1 MAMPQERLPKK
12 MYNEMME
19 QRRPL
24 QSSWCS
30 SVRRIA
36 FKWDLGSVWESQQLP
51 PGWNGDRWRDFL
63 IGVAKKRATEVWHN
77 SIAEN
82 DRRIARN
89 YASWLHTA
97 DASHMEMAEYLR
109 FAGIEDE
116 GARILYA
123 LRAGASELRVD
134 ADRRHLEHSERT
146 CRFCAGGQ
154 VEDARHVVRECT
166 AHDAARTSLVAKL
179 PSELKDISDDGVF
192 SALMQGAELRR
203 LCPSRPRRKTVI
215 TAVKSFWRSVYARRQ
230 IQN

>member
-1 MAMPQERLPKK
+1 

-116 GARILYA
+116 GA
-123 LRAGASELRVD
+123 
-134 ADRRHLEHSERT
+134 
-146 CRFCAGGQ
+146 GGQ
-154 VEDARHVVRECT
+154 TQQHRAQEPERQEEGAEEEET
-166 AHDAARTSLVAKL
+166 TSRGLRGTRSSRGN
-179 PSELKDISDDGVF
+179 PRRRDDG
-192 SALMQGAELRR
+192 
-203 LCPSRPRRKTVI
+203 
-215 TAVKSFWRSVYARRQ
+215 
-230 IQN
+230 N